1 VRRVEIVDIGPLL
14 ERPVSAVSA
23 MPGAIALIADA
34 EAADLLLEMREIAE
48 LWGDVSLS
56 RRLRRTAGHNL
67 KLRAA
72 DLALAR

>member
-1 VRRVEIVDIGPLL
+1 
-14 ERPVSAVSA
+14 